1 VFKHTSFAITVGL
14 PIEKKKHRRKKK
26 KVHIQRHLGGKVLLT
41 DQKGQK
47 KRKDLTSNKY

>member
-26 KVHIQRHLGGKVLLT
+26 KSTHTKTLRRKSSIDRS
-41 DQKGQK
+41 KGQK